1 MAQNAE
7 PRITYSDNPS
17 FRIPFNIQDPA
28 MLEQIAEVHLYVSS
42 DRGLSWE
49 YAGNTAPDQLAFP
62 YRASRD
68 GEYWFAVRTRDRQNR
83 LYPPDMEQVRPKLR
97 VVVDTTAPSVVVR
110 SLPRRAGVVGIVWEV
125 QDEHLDLSTF
135 MLEYQVQGAP
145 ANAWRQVRTSPRIV
159 GEARWEVG
167 TGLPVTVR
175 VTVADHSG
183 NRGSAEQLLPDG
195 LAEAPGAGSAPSAGA
210 APPPILARR
219 ASDPSPGRSG
229 VSDDPFA
236 GIDDRPP
243 PSAAPRTVTS
253 APARPQA
260 ASPPARPSPGPGPAP
275 AAPSQPPAD
284 PGGTRIIASPR
295 FPLSYGVE
303 DASVES
309 LEVVE
314 MWVTRD
320 GGQTWESLGTDPD
333 RRSPFHVDL
342 GGDGRHGLR
351 IVVQSQNGLGDPR
364 PTAGTPPEFE
374 VIVDTTPPRV
384 SLDSAGIG
392 SGDEAGSLV
401 VEWRTEEPHPAET
414 PVVISIRP
422 DAPDA
427 IWQQITP
434 ALPDSGRF
442 AWPLPP
448 NVPARFHVRLDVF
461 DAVGNQNAVE
471 TTDPIVL
478 DIPRPRGRIL
488 GLDPS
493 ARVRSSP
500 LR

>member
-1 MAQNAE
+1 
-7 PRITYSDNPS
+7 

-62 YRASRD
+62 YRAPRD

-97 VVVDTTAPSVVVR
+97 VVVDTTAPSVVIR
-110 SLPRRAGVVGIVWEV
+110 ALPRRAGVVGIVWEV
-125 QDEHLDLSTF
+125 KDEYLDLSTF
-135 MLEYQVQGAP
+135 ALEYQVQGAP

-175 VTVADHSG
+175 VTVADSSG
-183 NRGSAEQLLPDG
+183 NRGSAQQLLPDG
-195 LAEAPGAGSAPSAGA
+195 LAEAPGSVSAPSAGA

-219 ASDPSPGRSG
+219 ASDPSPARSG

-243 PSAAPRTVTS
+243 PAPRTNTS
-253 APARPQA
+253 APVRSSNA
-260 ASPPARPSPGPGPAP
+260 APPARPTPSPSPNPAAAP
-275 AAPSQPPAD
+275 AAPPAD
-284 PGGTRIIASPR
+284 SGGVRIIASPR

-320 GGQTWESLGTDPD
+320 NGQTWESLGTDPD

-364 PTAGTPPEFE
+364 PVSGTPAEFE

-384 SLDSAGIG
+384 ALDSVGIG

-401 VEWRTEEPHPAET
+401 VEWRTDEPHPAET
-414 PVVISIRP
+414 PIVISIRP

-442 AWPLPP
+442 VWPLPP

-461 DAVGNQNAVE
+461 DVVGNQNAVE
-471 TTDPIVL
+471 TSEPIVL

-500 LR
+500 VR